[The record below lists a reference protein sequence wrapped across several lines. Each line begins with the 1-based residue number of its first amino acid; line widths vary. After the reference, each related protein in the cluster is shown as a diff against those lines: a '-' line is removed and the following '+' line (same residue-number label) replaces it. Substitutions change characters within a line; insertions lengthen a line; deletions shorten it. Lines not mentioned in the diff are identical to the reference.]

1 MQYSVEGVSAQNIGY
16 LNAYFG
22 LKFLNLND
30 LVAVLIQD
38 FIEQQNPVKTLTHTP
53 VLENGVNSS

>member
-1 MQYSVEGVSAQNIGY
+1 MSLMKSNWRRDCPTLFDALLEGVSAQNRRY
-16 LNAYFG
+16 LNAYGG

-38 FIEQQNPVKTLTHTP
+38 IIEQ
-53 VLENGVNSS
+53 

>member
-38 FIEQQNPVKTLTHTP
+38 IIEQQNTDKTLTHTP